1 MTKGELAQALRGS
14 LRATVKG
21 VLRHA
26 ALGVGHAL
34 QREPQTAPRIL
45 TYHGVCPVPPDEWSV
60 TPDQLRRHARLL
72 AGSFCPV
79 SLLDVVR
86 WQRGELELP
95 PRAVAVT
102 FDDGLR
108 DVLTAALPILA
119 DAGIPATAFIA
130 PGLVAGQPPHPS
142 YRPTRPFLSWAELK
156 ELARAGWT
164 IGSHALT
171 HPILA
176 ELPADAAAF
185 ELRESRRILADAC
198 GVAVTL
204 LAYPYGTRRTVSAR
218 EYGLARA
225 AGYEAAF
232 LDMTA
237 PLLRQSDPLALPRS
251 KVLRTDSLSVVRA
264 SLEGRMDVWRLIE
277 AR

>member
-1 MTKGELAQALRGS
+1 MTTGGLSRALRGS

-34 QREPQTAPRIL
+34 QREPQTTPRNL

-72 AGSFCPV
+72 ARSFCPV
-79 SLLDVVR
+79 PLLDVVR
-86 WQRGELELP
+86 WQRGELDLP

-142 YRPTRPFLSWAELK
+142 YQPTRPFLSWAELK

-176 ELPADAAAF
+176 ELPTEAAAF
-185 ELRESRRILADAC
+185 ELQESRRILAEVC

-204 LAYPYGTRRTVSAR
+204 LAYPYGTRRTVSTR

-237 PLLRQSDPLALPRS
+237 PLLPQSDPFALPRS
-251 KVLRTDSLSVVRA
+251 KVLRTDSLAVVRA

>member
-1 MTKGELAQALRGS
+1 MKLPLSDNARVLV
-14 LRATVKG
+14 RAAVKG

-34 QREPQTAPRIL
+34 VHKELTAPRVL
-45 TYHGVCPVPPDEWSV
+45 TYHGVCSDPPDEWSV
-60 TPDQLRRHARLL
+60 TPAQLRRHARWL
-72 AGSFCPV
+72 AEHCRPV
-79 SLLDVVR
+79 PLRDIVR
-86 WQRGELELP
+86 WRRGELTLP

-108 DVLTAALPILA
+108 DVLTAAAPILA
-119 DAGIPATAFIA
+119 DFGIPATAFIA
-130 PGLVAGQPPHPS
+130 PGLIAGQPAHAS
-142 YRPTRPFLSWAELK
+142 YHPTRPFLSWPEVQALVQ
-156 ELARAGWT
+156 AGWT

-176 ELPADAAAF
+176 ALSEDAASH
-185 ELRESRRILADAC
+185 ELSESRRILADVC
-198 GVAVTL
+198 GAPVTL
-204 LAYPYGTRRTVSAR
+204 LAYPYGTRSTVSPR
-218 EYGLARA
+218 EYALARA

-237 PLLRQSDPLALPRS
+237 PLLASCDPFALPRN
-251 KVLRTDSLSVVRA
+251 KVLYTDSLAIVQGSV
-264 SLEGRMDVWRLIE
+264 EGRMDLWRLIE

>member
-1 MTKGELAQALRGS
+1 MTTGGLARTLRGS
-14 LRATVKG
+14 LRVTVKG

-34 QREPQTAPRIL
+34 QRQPQTAPRIL
-45 TYHGVCPVPPDEWSV
+45 TYHGVCPTPPDEWSV
-60 TPDQLRRHARLL
+60 TPAQLRRHARLL
-72 AGSFCPV
+72 ARSFCPV
-79 SLLDVVR
+79 PLLDVVR

-119 DAGIPATAFIA
+119 EAGVPATAFIA
-130 PGLVAGQPPHPS
+130 PGLVSGQPPHPS
-142 YRPTRPFLSWAELK
+142 YQPTRPFLSWAELK
-156 ELARAGWT
+156 QLARAGWT

-176 ELPADAAAF
+176 ALPTEAAAF
-185 ELRESRRILADAC
+185 ELSESRRILADAC
-198 GVAVTL
+198 EVAVTL

-218 EYGLARA
+218 DYGLALA

-237 PLLRQSDPLALPRS
+237 PLLPHGDPFALPRS
-251 KVLRTDSLSVVRA
+251 KVLRTDSLAVVRA